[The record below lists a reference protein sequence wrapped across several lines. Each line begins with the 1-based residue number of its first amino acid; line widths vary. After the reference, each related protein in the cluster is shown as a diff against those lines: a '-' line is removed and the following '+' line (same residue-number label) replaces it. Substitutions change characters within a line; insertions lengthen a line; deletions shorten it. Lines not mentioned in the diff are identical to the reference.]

1 MLTIDEENWGPR
13 PSRLLKCW
21 QEVPGYKSFVN
32 EKWKPFEV
40 TGWGGFVLKEK
51 LKLIK
56 VALKEWHLSSTHN
69 LSGKIAYLKERQA
82 AIDVKGED
90 EDLSEEEVAELRGIS
105 SNIHSLSCL
114 NTSICWQQ
122 SRINWLCEGDAN
134 SKYFHCI
141 LGCRRRINSL
151 VSITVNGVVVEG
163 VCIPSVRR
171 CFPTLRVIFNRTI
184 FRGRR

>member
-1 MLTIDEENWGPR
+1 VLTIDEENWGPR

-56 VALKEWHLSSTHN
+56 VA
-69 LSGKIAYLKERQA
+69 LKERQA